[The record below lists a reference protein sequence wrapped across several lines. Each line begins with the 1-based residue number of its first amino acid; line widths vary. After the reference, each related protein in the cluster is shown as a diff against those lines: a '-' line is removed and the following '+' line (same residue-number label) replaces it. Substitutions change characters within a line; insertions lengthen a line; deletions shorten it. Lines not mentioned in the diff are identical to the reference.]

1 MTAETIFVPDLGGAE
16 SVEVIELCV
25 AEGDSVELEQ
35 SLIVLE
41 SDKATMDVP
50 SPQVGIIKKML
61 VAEGDTVSEGTPI
74 AEIETASVAVGKTE
88 AANSETATSD
98 PAPEAVAEQSK
109 PASQGGTEQKATVP
123 DTGTDEPLEI
133 IELSV
138 AEGDVIAEGDG
149 IVVVETDKATMEV
162 PSSCGGT
169 IKQLLVKV
177 GDRITSGDVLAVI
190 VGASADGETTAISES
205 SDAPAVVEA
214 ELPEAKPAEPS
225 ASAVAT
231 EQDVLVPDTGG
242 ADAVEV
248 IEIAAETGATL
259 SEGGGI
265 LVVET
270 DKATME
276 LPAPFDGELL
286 EVLVK
291 VGDKVSTGDRIAR
304 MRTSAPAQVTTPT
317 ASEAAPET
325 QVAPAEVPATA
336 PTPVPAETKEKAP
349 AVSAGDVYAGPASRA
364 LARELGVDLSKVSG
378 SGPRGRILKEDLHN
392 YVKHAVAKAESTPVM
407 SAGGAGIP
415 AIPDVDFSK
424 FGEIEMIP
432 LQKIHKLTAA
442 NMQRSWLNVPHVTQ
456 FDDADI
462 TDLEDFRASLK
473 QEAEKRGTKLTPL
486 PFLLKACA
494 HALAANPEF
503 NRSITA
509 NGEHFVQKKYIHI
522 GIAVDTPR
530 GLVVPVIRDV
540 DSKGLWQLADE
551 TNELAAKAREGKLTA
566 TDMQGGCF
574 TISSLGAIGGNGFT
588 PIVNAPEAAILG
600 VSKSQT
606 KPVWNG
612 SEFVPRLMLPL
623 SISYDHRII
632 NGADCGRFFTYLTA
646 VLGDIR
652 RLAL

>member
-74 AEIETASVAVGKTE
+74 AEIETASVTAGKTE
-88 AANSETATSD
+88 APNPETTTSEA
-98 PAPEAVAEQSK
+98 APEAVAEQSK
-109 PASQGGTEQKATVP
+109 PASQGAAEQKATVP
-123 DTGTDEPLEI
+123 DTGTEEPLEI

-162 PSSCGGT
+162 PASCGGT

-177 GDRITSGDVLAVI
+177 GDRITSGDVLAVV
-190 VGASADGETTAISES
+190 VGASADGETSTISES
-205 SDAPAVVEA
+205 SDAPAVAEA
-214 ELPEAKPAEPS
+214 ELPEAEPAASS
-225 ASAVAT
+225 ASAVAA

-248 IEIAAETGATL
+248 IEIAAESGATL
-259 SEGGGI
+259 SEGDGI

-286 EVLVK
+286 EVLVN

-304 MRTSAPAQVTTPT
+304 MRTSAPDQVTTPT

-325 QVAPAEVPATA
+325 QVAPAEAPATA

-392 YVKHAVAKAESTPVM
+392 YVKQAVAKAESASVM

-462 TDLEDFRASLK
+462 TDLEVFRASLK

-509 NGEHFVQKKYIHI
+509 NGEHFVQKKYVHI

-623 SISYDHRII
+623 SVSYDHRII

>member
-1 MTAETIFVPDLGGAE
+1 VPDLGGAE
-16 SVEVIELCV
+16 TVEVIELCV
-25 AEGDSVELEQ
+25 APGDRVELEQ

-50 SPQVGIIKKML
+50 STRAGVIKRLL
-61 VAEGDTVSEGTPI
+61 VKTGDKVSEGSPI
-74 AEIETASVAVGKTE
+74 VEIEMAATDTEVGSPAVEPDTNNEPAAVGSAPVA
-88 AANSETATSD
+88 AANVASTAT
-98 PAPEAVAEQSK
+98 EQT
-109 PASQGGTEQKATVP
+109 ARVP
-123 DTGTDEPLEI
+123 DTGTEEPLEI

-138 AEGDVIAEGDG
+138 AVGDEIAEGDG
-149 IVVVETDKATMEV
+149 LVVVETDKATMEV
-162 PSSCGGT
+162 PAAFGGRV
-169 IKQLLVKV
+169 KELLVKV
-177 GDRITSGDVLAVI
+177 GDKITSGDAIAVLVTS
-190 VGASADGETTAISES
+190 GAAESPAPVNEPTAAAETVVAES
-205 SDAPAVVEA
+205 
-214 ELPEAKPAEPS
+214 S
-225 ASAVAT
+225 ASAPTGAVV

-248 IEIAAETGATL
+248 IEIAAELGAQL
-259 SEGGGI
+259 AEGDGI

-304 MRTSAPAQVTTPT
+304 MKTTAVQQAIPAAALPVAPVAAPATP
-317 ASEAAPET
+317 SQAPP
-325 QVAPAEVPATA
+325 VAE
-336 PTPVPAETKEKAP
+336 P
-349 AVSAGDVYAGPASRA
+349 AVAQQIISAGDVYAGPASRA
-364 LARELGVDLSKVSG
+364 LARELGVDLHRVSG

-392 YVKHAVAKAESTPVM
+392 YVKQAVAKAESS
-407 SAGGAGIP
+407 SATATSGAGIP
-415 AIPDVDFSK
+415 PVPDVDFSK

-462 TDLEDFRASLK
+462 TELESFRNSLK
-473 QEAEKRGTKLTPL
+473 AEAEKRGSRLTPL

-509 NGEHFVQKKYIHI
+509 DGEHFVQKKYIHI
-522 GIAVDTPR
+522 GLAVDTPR
-530 GLVVPVIRDV
+530 GLVVPVIRNV
-540 DSKGLWQLADE
+540 DQKGLWQLAAE
-551 TNELAAKAREGKLTA
+551 ANELAAKARDGKLTA
-566 TDMQGGCF
+566 ADMQGGCF

-588 PIVNAPEAAILG
+588 PIVNAPEVAILG
-600 VSKSQT
+600 VSKSQI

-612 SEFVPRLMLPL
+612 SEFAPKLMLPL
-623 SISYDHRII
+623 SVSYDHRVI
-632 NGADCGRFFTYLTA
+632 NGADCGRFFTFLVE
-646 VLGDIR
+646 VLSDIR

>member
-50 SPQVGIIKKML
+50 SPQIGIIKKML

-74 AEIETASVAVGKTE
+74 AEIETASVAAGKTE
-88 AANSETATSD
+88 AANPETATSD

-109 PASQGGTEQKATVP
+109 PASQGTAEQKATVP

-162 PSSCGGT
+162 PASCGGT

-190 VGASADGETTAISES
+190 VGASADGETSAISES
-205 SDAPAVVEA
+205 SDAPAVAEA
-214 ELPEAKPAEPS
+214 ELPVAEPAAPS
-225 ASAVAT
+225 ASAVAA

-248 IEIAAETGATL
+248 IEIAAESGATL
-259 SEGGGI
+259 SEGDGI

-286 EVLVK
+286 EVLVN

-304 MRTSAPAQVTTPT
+304 MRTSAPDQVTTPT

-325 QVAPAEVPATA
+325 QVAPAEAPATA

-392 YVKHAVAKAESTPVM
+392 YVKQAVAKAESAPVM

-462 TDLEDFRASLK
+462 TDLEVFRASLK

-612 SEFVPRLMLPL
+612 SEFVPRLLLPL
-623 SISYDHRII
+623 SVSYDHRII